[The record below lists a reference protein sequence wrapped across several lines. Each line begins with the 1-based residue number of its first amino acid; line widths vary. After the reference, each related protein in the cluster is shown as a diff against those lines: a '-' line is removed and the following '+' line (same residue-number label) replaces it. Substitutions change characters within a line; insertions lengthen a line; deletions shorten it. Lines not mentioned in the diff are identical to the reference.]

1 MSQLLVINHLEPSI
15 SHDTISPNH
24 ATPSWSDRRA
34 ISKVIFAGTAL
45 WALAGST
52 LWARDIFTRGGG
64 SSLPLQ
70 PHRITQ
76 CWYRGLCYRP
86 SPLGGRGWPW
96 SPPSFIYIIIYVYI
110 YTYSFYWKGGS
121 YRTKVTAAMVSYLF
135 DSLIG
140 SRYISQTTIPQLAR
154 TIPTV
159 GDSRLTV
166 VNLALPLCHRLPT
179 CVPKENRSKTP
190 DQRRQSKNTR
200 ATKQKRKNT
209 SERTTK
215 KGQIRSIRRK
225 HWNQNRRAKE
235 MKNMREKTPEQRRK
249 TTIKTQSKNTR
260 ELTAKH
266 QHQSNTTRKTN
277 TGTKTPD

>member
-45 WALAGST
+45 WALAGFT

-110 YTYSFYWKGGS
+110 YTHTVSIEREG
-121 YRTKVTAAMVSYLF
+121 RTGRK
-135 DSLIG
+135 
-140 SRYISQTTIPQLAR
+140 SRLPWLAISSTRLLAR
-154 TIPTV
+154 GIFLK
-159 GDSRLTV
+159 RLSP
-166 VNLALPLCHRLPT
+166 N
-179 CVPKENRSKTP
+179 
-190 DQRRQSKNTR
+190 
-200 ATKQKRKNT
+200 
-209 SERTTK
+209 
-215 KGQIRSIRRK
+215 
-225 HWNQNRRAKE
+225 
-235 MKNMREKTPEQRRK
+235 
-249 TTIKTQSKNTR
+249 
-260 ELTAKH
+260 
-266 QHQSNTTRKTN
+266 
-277 TGTKTPD
+277 